1 MLSKIKVRQEYTG
14 LSLRFLSKELEVS
27 ATSLSLVLNGKR
39 EPSKAMRKK
48 LSSWLKT
55 PVSTQ
60 TAHCPWA
67 LLDLFIN

>member
-1 MLSKIKVRQEYTG
+1 MLSKIKARQEYIG
-14 LSLRFLSKELEVS
+14 LSLRSLSKELEVS
-27 ATSLSLVLNGKR
+27 PTLLSLVLNGKR

-55 PVSTQ
+55 PVSTH

-67 LLDLFIN
+67 LLNLFIN